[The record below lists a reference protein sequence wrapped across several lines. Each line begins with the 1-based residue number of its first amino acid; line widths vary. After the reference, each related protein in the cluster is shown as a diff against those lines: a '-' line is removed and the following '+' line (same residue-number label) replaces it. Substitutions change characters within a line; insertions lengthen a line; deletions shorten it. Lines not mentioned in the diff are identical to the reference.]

1 MIGRT
6 VDRRTRKTRKAI
18 QNALM
23 QLSVTKRIN
32 EITVT
37 DVTQAADINRSTFY
51 LHYTSVYEV
60 LADIETATTDTMF
73 EIVNRFDPVQL
84 PLNPYPLLK
93 ALTEE
98 ADANPAFARFI
109 SDSKIST
116 TFLPKLKKCFT
127 DKVVDKLMEKFPD
140 SDEKFLRVAVT
151 FMTGGVMDVY
161 VAWLKSENPMQL
173 EDLCTYAAPIV
184 AQGDAN
190 TISSIVG

>member
-23 QLSVTKRIN
+23 QLNVTKRIN

-51 LHYTSVYEV
+51 LHYNSVYEV
-60 LADIETATTDTMF
+60 LADIETTTTDTMF
-73 EIVNRFDPVQL
+73 EIVNKFDPVQL

-98 ADANPAFARFI
+98 AEVDPPFGRFI

-127 DKVVDKLMEKFPD
+127 DKVVEKVMEKFPD
-140 SDEKFLRVAVT
+140 SDEKFLQVAVT

-161 VAWLKSENPMQL
+161 VAWLRSENPMPL
-173 EDLCTYAAPIV
+173 EDLCKYAATIV
-184 AQGDAN
+184 SQGYAN
-190 TISSIVG
+190 IITSIVG